1 MGGLS
6 VTWTAGLVAAGAGLL
21 VALCLVG
28 MGFSIRRL
36 RRAEGDVA
44 AMIWAIRAVVGFL
57 FAALLLSLGI
67 SIALDTGVPG
77 FVPPLLVACVI
88 AMTLLLFLGLA
99 AAPLQG
105 AWERRVADRARKA
118 ATRGPR
124 GNRPGSNPTPP
135 PPPFPPRPPMPPLP
149 PSGGGLAP

>member
-1 MGGLS
+1 MGGLA
-6 VTWTAGLVAAGAGLL
+6 VTMTAGLVAAGAGLL

-44 AMIWAIRAVVGFL
+44 AMIWAIRGVVGFL
-57 FAALLLSLGI
+57 FAALLLSLVI
-67 SIALDTGVPG
+67 SIALDADVPG
-77 FVPPLLVACVI
+77 IVPPLLVACVF
-88 AMTLLLFLGLA
+88 AMTLLLFLALA

-105 AWERRVADRARKA
+105 AWERRRAVRTRKA
-118 ATRGPR
+118 AARGQTGHP
-124 GNRPGSNPTPP
+124 PGSNPTPP
-135 PPPFPPRPPMPPLP
+135 SSSFPPRPPMPPMP

>member
-1 MGGLS
+1 MVGLA
-6 VTWTAGLVAAGAGLL
+6 VTMTAGLVAAGAGLL

-28 MGFSIRRL
+28 VGFSIRRL

-44 AMIWAIRAVVGFL
+44 AMIWAIRGGVGFL
-57 FAALLLSLGI
+57 FAALLLSLLI
-67 SIALDTGVPG
+67 SIVLDSNVPG

-88 AMTLLLFLGLA
+88 AMTVLLFLALA

-105 AWERRVADRARKA
+105 VWERARAGRARKA
-118 ATRGPR
+118 AARGPR
-124 GNRPGSNPTPP
+124 GHSPGSNPTPP
-135 PPPFPPRPPMPPLP
+135 PPPFPPRPPMPPMP

>member
-1 MGGLS
+1 MVGLA
-6 VTWTAGLVAAGAGLL
+6 VTLTAGLVAAGAGVL

-28 MGFSIRRL
+28 VGFSIRRL

-44 AMIWAIRAVVGFL
+44 AMIWAIRGGVGFL
-57 FAALLLSLGI
+57 FAALLLSLVI

-88 AMTLLLFLGLA
+88 AMAVLLGVALA

-105 AWERRVADRARKA
+105 VWERAVAERARKA
-118 ATRGPR
+118 AARGPR
-124 GNRPGSNPTPP
+124 GHSRGSNPTP
-135 PPPFPPRPPMPPLP
+135 PPPFPPRPPMPPMP